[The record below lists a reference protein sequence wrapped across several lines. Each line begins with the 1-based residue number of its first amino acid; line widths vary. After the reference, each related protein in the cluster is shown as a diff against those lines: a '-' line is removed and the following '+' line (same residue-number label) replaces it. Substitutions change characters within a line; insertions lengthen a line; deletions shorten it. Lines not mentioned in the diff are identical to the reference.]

1 MNEIVIVIMVFLCIV
16 IGVLRYREMQIL
28 NDISAMEE
36 IIKKLKNRDLTDEE
50 RDIFNNLETWEEKLK
65 YIKTLPKT

>member
-65 YIKTLPKT
+65 YIKRLN